1 MDIGAVI
8 GGGFRIIRDK
18 PLAVVVWTIAFL
30 LLFIPTMF
38 LMRPMMEA
46 QAQMQAMPGD
56 PQAQLAAVGMMMGRL
71 LLLLLVM
78 LVVYVILFAAVQRAV
93 LKPEQRSFFYLRLG
107 MDELRLLALSII
119 FFVAY
124 YIVITALAVVMGLL
138 VGIVAG
144 VAGSAGASAI
154 LGVLMVVAM
163 IAFTAFYYVR
173 LGLAFPLTLMRE
185 KIVIGEAWRI
195 TRGHFWALFAAT
207 LVVFV
212 IIVALLIA
220 VTSVT
225 SGTYFAELTR
235 NAGDPAAVQRVEQAQ
250 MARQFGFS
258 ATSIVIW
265 IGGALVGALTVT
277 LWGGAAAT
285 AVQQLTFD
293 REKIADTFA

>member
-18 PLAVVVWTIAFL
+18 PLAVVVWAIVFL
-30 LLFIPTMF
+30 LLFMPTMF
-38 LMRPMMEA
+38 LMRPMMDA
-46 QAQMQAMPGD
+46 QAQMQTMAGN
-56 PQAQLAAVGMMMGRL
+56 PQAQLAATGVMMGRL
-71 LLLLLVM
+71 LLLFLMM
-78 LVVYVILFAAVQRAV
+78 LIVYVILFAAAQRAI

-119 FFVAY
+119 FLVAY
-124 YIVITALAVVMGLL
+124 YIAIMALTVIVGLL
-138 VGIVAG
+138 IGIVASATGSGG
-144 VAGSAGASAI
+144 VAAI
-154 LGVLMVVAM
+154 LGVLLFVAM

-173 LGLAFPLTLMRE
+173 FGLAFPLTLMRE

-195 TRGHFWALFAAT
+195 TRGRFWALFAAS

-212 IIVALLIA
+212 IIAALLIA
-220 VTSVT
+220 ITSVT
-225 SGTYFAELTR
+225 SGAYFAEVVR
-235 NAGDPAAVQRVEQAQ
+235 NAGNPAAVQRAEQAQ
-250 MARQFGFS
+250 LAREFGFS
-258 ATSIVIW
+258 AASIVMW

-293 REKIADTFA
+293 RKKIAETFA